1 MLFLTF
7 ESFKCTFHLIDLLK
21 ITIYPNSF
29 LIIIYIY
36 NIPKS
41 ISLKRQ
47 QFNNAI
53 RYLDK
58 ENREPLQ
65 PTLIHENF
73 KIPLPDELTSILIK
87 RNRRPS

>member
-1 MLFLTF
+1 MYI
-7 ESFKCTFHLIDLLK
+7 SFNRFVKNYDIPKFFSD
-21 ITIYPNSF
+21 YN
-29 LIIIYIY
+29 IYIY

-41 ISLKRQ
+41 ISMKRQ

>member
-36 NIPKS
+36 IQYS
-41 ISLKRQ
+41 
-47 QFNNAI
+47 
-53 RYLDK
+53 K
-58 ENREPLQ
+58 EHLFE
-65 PTLIHENF
+65 TATI
-73 KIPLPDELTSILIK
+73 
-87 RNRRPS
+87 